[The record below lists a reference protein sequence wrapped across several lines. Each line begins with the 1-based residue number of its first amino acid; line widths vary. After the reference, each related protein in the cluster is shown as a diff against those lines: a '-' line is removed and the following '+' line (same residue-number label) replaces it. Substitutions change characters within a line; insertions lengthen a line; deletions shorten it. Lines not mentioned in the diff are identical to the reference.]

1 MIAENVIVYVSTT
14 SKYDFFRKI
23 QQHLQIFSTATRFI
37 KVSPYSYCLLCCK
50 VMGQDISKV
59 VNPPPL
65 TLTHCFLDG
74 NIDLGRYCVY
84 KRRRAQH
91 EKASLMHRKNNKKRR
106 RCFNDTLLSKKKRK
120 DNSRSAKRYKLLV
133 RDSDRSLRTIRP
145 EDTLW
150 YLLYVN

>member
-1 MIAENVIVYVSTT
+1 
-14 SKYDFFRKI
+14 
-23 QQHLQIFSTATRFI
+23 
-37 KVSPYSYCLLCCK
+37 
-50 VMGQDISKV
+50 MGQDISKV

-84 KRRRAQH
+84 KRRQAQH

-106 RCFNDTLLSKKKRK
+106 RTFNETLSSKKKIR
-120 DNSRSAKRYKLLV
+120 NSSRSVKRYELLV
-133 RDSDRSLRTIRP
+133 RDTDGSLRVIRP

-150 YLLYVN
+150 